1 MLQLRS
7 QFLFE
12 RRLQLESLLLLV
24 AFAMGW
30 VVGWIQG
37 TEPLKR
43 KVKELLGLGPGELEV
58 DVVSEGLE
66 DVAVEVSVGDGV
78 AVGDGVLLCEVS
90 WVDSSA

>member
-1 MLQLRS
+1 M
-7 QFLFE
+7 E
-12 RRLQLESLLLLV
+12 
-24 AFAMGW
+24 
-30 VVGWIQG
+30 VGSG
-37 TEPLKR
+37 
-43 KVKELLGLGPGELEV
+43 VGSGVGLGPGELEV